1 MPASPLCCVRWSLA
15 GSGSCPPG
23 ARRPRLQAQLPLQ
36 HHRAALPWL
45 LPSVTYEL
53 IHLLTSFPF
62 AIRIKANLSEHTAS
76 FLILHLRVQRSQ
88 SSVWHS
94 RALYV
99 PSCRKYPAL
108 IPAPPPRILF
118 ALKAAPSLPCQ
129 SVTAS
134 GLYSW
139 AVGVRGFLSLH
150 SASLS
155 QPALPQVLSPRTST
169 PSSQQGAVPPAQ
181 GGKQVPGLSDHPLT
195 LRVCSDC
202 CWALD
207 RPETQVS
214 SVPAEGEP
222 SHLEILVLIFFF
234 FNC

>member
-23 ARRPRLQAQLPLQ
+23 ERRPRLQAQLPLQ

-53 IHLLTSFPF
+53 VHLLTSFPF
-62 AIRIKANLSEHTAS
+62 AIRIKANLSEHTTS

-108 IPAPPPRILF
+108 IPAPPPQFCLLWKQPPRCPVRVWQLLAYTVGLLESGASWVS
-118 ALKAAPSLPCQ
+118 ALRPWASQPSPRSWVPEPPHPAVSRGQCPQ
-129 SVTAS
+129 HREGSRFRGSVTTLWLS
-134 GLYSW
+134 GSALT
-139 AVGVRGFLSLH
+139 AVGHWTDQRTRFLLYLRRGNPLIWKYLS
-150 SASLS
+150 
-155 QPALPQVLSPRTST
+155 
-169 PSSQQGAVPPAQ
+169 
-181 GGKQVPGLSDHPLT
+181 
-195 LRVCSDC
+195 
-202 CWALD
+202 
-207 RPETQVS
+207 
-214 SVPAEGEP
+214 
-222 SHLEILVLIFFF
+222 
-234 FNC
+234 